1 MQAMMQPD
9 LMFENTQSDIWRI
22 LELDGVVKA
31 APIAMGLQ
39 VGAGQWMEAEEGRGA
54 AQVGG

>member
-1 MQAMMQPD
+1 MQPD